1 MSFDAEAYVRAN
13 QLREELAAIR
23 RVKDLREAHGL
34 NFYRP
39 HEKQHRFHIS
49 TATGRYCRT
58 GNRGGKT
65 KCGGAEDV
73 AYAIGGRL
81 WYRESFPIYN
91 GKREVVAYH
100 EGHRDHPYVTLGI
113 PQRPV
118 KLLLI
123 VVDWDKSTE
132 IFTNNKGDYSTWGE
146 LFQLIPKELIHHIN
160 TSRGGHID
168 RIDIRRPEEFG
179 GGISS
184 IYIDTVQS
192 YKMNKLSAESSDW
205 DAIHLDEPCP
215 QKMFTAHKRGLVDRN
230 GRFWIN
236 CTPLDEPWINNEFT
250 PPTKGRPEIAPEGLS
265 FSKLEDGG
273 GSRFMITW
281 SLQDNPYN
289 SKEAIA
295 EFMSGLNRE
304 EIECRIHGIPL
315 AMAGLVYKEFEYDR
329 HVLEKCPADWKDFHL
344 PPDNYTIRLWWDFH
358 TRLPQA
364 VLFFATDP
372 HGTVYVYDELFTDN
386 LIDPVAT
393 AIVNK
398 TAGRFVVNTEIDPF
412 ACIPNPV
419 DGSTIVDGLMD
430 YGLYFQPATKDKRRG
445 INKVRERLLER
456 DPYGKP
462 TIFFSPRLKETLFEF
477 NNYVY
482 DLDKNEPK
490 DENDHMMENLY
501 RAILSGLEY
510 IQPTTEAD
518 YEFRRATVIGRSEYT
533 KPLPKSRAI

>member
-1 MSFDAEAYVRAN
+1 MSFDAEAFVRAN
-13 QLREELAAIR
+13 ELREQRDTLLRLKSI
-23 RVKDLREAHGL
+23 REAHGI

-39 HEKQHRFHIS
+39 HAKQHKFHIS
-49 TATGRYCRT
+49 PATGRYCRT

-73 AYAIGGRL
+73 GYAIGGRL
-81 WYRESFPIYN
+81 WYRESFPIYDGDGN
-91 GKREVVAYH
+91 IVSQHPGGV
-100 EGHRDHPYVTLGI
+100 DHPYVTLGI

-118 KLLLI
+118 KILLI

-132 IFTNNKGDYSTWGE
+132 IFTNNKGDYSSWGE
-146 LFQLIPKELIHHIN
+146 LFQLIPKQYLHYVN

-168 RIDIRRPEEFG
+168 RIDILRPDEFG

-250 PPTKGRPEIAPEGLS
+250 PPTKGRAEIAAEGLTFNKNAS
-265 FSKLEDGG
+265 GT

-281 SLQDNPYN
+281 SMMDNPHN
-289 SKEAIA
+289 NKEAIE
-295 EFMSGLNRE
+295 EFITGLNRE
-304 EIECRIHGIPL
+304 EKECRIYGIPL
-315 AMAGLVYKEFEYDR
+315 AMAGLVYKEFTYDE
-329 HVLEKCPADWKDFHL
+329 HVLEKCPAGWKDYHL
-344 PPDNYTIRLWWDFH
+344 PPDDYTIRVWWDFH

-372 HGTVYVYDELFTDN
+372 HGTVYVYDELFEDN

-393 AIVNK
+393 AIKNK
-398 TAGRFVVNTEIDPF
+398 TFGRFVTNYEIDPF
-412 ACIPNPV
+412 ACIPNPL
-419 DGSTIVDGLMD
+419 DGSCIVDSLMD
-430 YGLYFQPATKDKRRG
+430 YDLYFQPATKDKRRG
-445 INKVRERLLER
+445 INLVRQRLLER
-456 DPYGKP
+456 DPNGRP
-462 TIFFSPRLKETLFEF
+462 TILFSPRLGETLFEF
-477 NNYVY
+477 NNYVF

-501 RAILSGLEY
+501 RAILNGLEY
-510 IQPTTEAD
+510 IQPTSDSD
-518 YEFRRATVIGRSEYT
+518 YEFRRTTTISKNEVS
-533 KPLPKSRAI
+533 KPLPKARKL